1 MHIKAWGQ
9 EIKDV
14 RNGTVTLDSGDTLS
28 VAYTDPHGKSHVF
41 TVMAQHLVF
50 MVTHQETEATM
61 MCRPAVGVQFV
72 EPVKK

>member
-1 MHIKAWGQ
+1 MHIKAWGK

-14 RNGTVTLDSGDTLS
+14 RNGTVTMDSGDSLS
-28 VAYTDPHGKSHVF
+28 VAYTDPNGKTHIF
-41 TVMAQHLVF
+41 NVMAQHLVF
-50 MVTHQETEATM
+50 MVTHEQTEATM